1 MCGILG
7 TIGFKN
13 DARLNVD
20 TLHHRGPDDS
30 GVWSSEDNEHPVT
43 LAHTRLS
50 ILDTT
55 ERSKQPML
63 CFDNRYIFVY
73 NGEIYNFLELRFHL
87 EKLGYE
93 FFTESDSEVFL
104 KGLVH
109 EGPSF
114 QLRCNGMWSFCL
126 WDRKKRKAL
135 FGRDRFGKK
144 PFFYT
149 FLENNKLIFAS
160 EMKAIYPFMNSLD
173 FSDRIDEHLRYLF
186 DYESTENC
194 VFKKIKRLPPG
205 HFAEYEE
212 GKFSIKRW
220 WNTLDHLVDVP
231 EKYEDQVEE
240 WRDLF
245 LDSVKIRMR
254 SDVRI
259 GTALSGGLD
268 SSAIFCAM
276 SHISKQSITSERLAE
291 DWQNGFC
298 SHFPGST
305 LDESN
310 WAKIVADYVGVKL
323 QNVKIDPLDSGWSIF
338 ESLYQVEDPYLT
350 LPIPM
355 LATYRAVSSSGIKV
369 TLDGHGADELF
380 SGYGHLEVAKKDAN
394 PKQLSELIAIN
405 RSLESGVLEKSEG
418 WGLYNWLFSRFTKAL
433 SKNLKVPAK
442 YLRALCT
449 GKNFEYIHYKLKY
462 GDQNHSEFKKFDSLT
477 KSLFEIFHITILPT
491 LLRNYDRYS
500 MASGVEIRMPFMDH
514 RLVCYTFSLPW
525 TSKVGGGFT
534 KRIMRDALKG
544 ILPES
549 IRTRRDKIGWNAP
562 LHEWFSGPLKGE
574 IETIFKSVDV
584 PNDLQLSWNRL
595 QNHKNPNFGEGQKVW
610 DNLMPYLWKNC
621 QK

>member
-1 MCGILG
+1 
-7 TIGFKN
+7 
-13 DARLNVD
+13 
-20 TLHHRGPDDS
+20 
-30 GVWSSEDNEHPVT
+30 
-43 LAHTRLS
+43 
-50 ILDTT
+50 
-55 ERSKQPML
+55 
-63 CFDNRYIFVY
+63 
-73 NGEIYNFLELRFHL
+73 
-87 EKLGYE
+87 
-93 FFTESDSEVFL
+93 
-104 KGLVH
+104 
-109 EGPSF
+109 
-114 QLRCNGMWSFCL
+114 
-126 WDRKKRKAL
+126 
-135 FGRDRFGKK
+135 
-144 PFFYT
+144 
-149 FLENNKLIFAS
+149 
-160 EMKAIYPFMNSLD
+160 
-173 FSDRIDEHLRYLF
+173 
-186 DYESTENC
+186 
-194 VFKKIKRLPPG
+194 
-205 HFAEYEE
+205 
-212 GKFSIKRW
+212 
-220 WNTLDHLVDVP
+220 
-231 EKYEDQVEE
+231 
-240 WRDLF
+240 
-245 LDSVKIRMR
+245 
-254 SDVRI
+254 
-259 GTALSGGLD
+259 
-268 SSAIFCAM
+268 
-276 SHISKQSITSERLAE
+276 
-291 DWQNGFC
+291 
-298 SHFPGST
+298 
-305 LDESN
+305 
-310 WAKIVADYVGVKL
+310 
-323 QNVKIDPLDSGWSIF
+323 
-338 ESLYQVEDPYLT
+338 
-350 LPIPM
+350 M